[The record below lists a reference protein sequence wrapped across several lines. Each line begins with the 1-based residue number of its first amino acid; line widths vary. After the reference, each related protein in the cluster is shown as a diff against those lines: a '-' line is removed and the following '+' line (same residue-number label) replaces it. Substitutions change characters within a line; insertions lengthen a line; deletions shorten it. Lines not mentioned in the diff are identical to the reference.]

1 MTSPARPNGRRDGTV
16 RIGEGAGGTDAWI
29 GPARDLA
36 LRGRLDY
43 LTFECLAERTIAFA
57 QLRRL
62 HDEGAG
68 YDPLLP
74 RRYEAVLGP
83 CLAGGTR
90 IVTNMGAANP
100 RGAGQAALEVA
111 RRLALPAF
119 RVAVVSG
126 DDVLARLAPDT
137 RLAETGRT
145 LAELGERVV
154 SANAYLGSE
163 PIAAALE
170 AGADLVVTGRV
181 ADPALALG
189 CLRHSFGWAEDDW
202 ERLGA
207 GIAVGHLLEC
217 GPQVTGG
224 YYAEPGLK
232 DVPSPATI
240 GSPIAEVEP
249 DGTATITK
257 LSGSGGL
264 VNFSTCVEQLLYEIH
279 DPAAYFT
286 PDVVADFSRVQL
298 EESGPDRVRMSGAS
312 GRQRPERLKVSVGY
326 RDGYIGE
333 AEMSYAGEG
342 CVRRGRLAGEVV
354 ADRLEAAGLKFDE
367 LRIDLIGCDALA
379 GPNAAPRPEP
389 AEVRLRVAGRC
400 ADREQ
405 AEEIG
410 LEVKA
415 LWLAGPAGGGGA
427 VSRVREVIAIGSAYV
442 PRSLASWSYEVL
454 TWPGA

>member
-1 MTSPARPNGRRDGTV
+1 MAGVAAVGTARAGTV

-68 YDPLLP
+68 YDPLLR

-100 RGAGQAALEVA
+100 LGAGQVALDVA

-119 RVAVVSG
+119 NVAVVSG
-126 DDVLARLAPDT
+126 DDVLAHLDPET
-137 RLAETGRT
+137 PLAETGCT
-145 LAELGERVV
+145 LRDLGERVI

-163 PIAAALE
+163 PIVAALD
-170 AGADLVVTGRV
+170 AGAALVVTGRV

-189 CLRHSFGWAEDDW
+189 CLRHRFGWAEDDW
-202 ERLGA
+202 PRLGA

-224 YYAEPGLK
+224 YFADPGRK
-232 DVPSPATI
+232 EVPGPATI
-240 GSPIAEVEP
+240 GSPIAEVES

-257 LSGSGGL
+257 LPGTGGL
-264 VNFSTCVEQLLYEIH
+264 VSFATCVEQLLYEIH
-279 DPAAYFT
+279 DPAAYLT
-286 PDVVADFSRVQL
+286 PDVVADFSQVAL
-298 EESGPDRVRMSGAS
+298 EQTGADRVRLTGA
-312 GRQRPERLKVSVGY
+312 GGHPRPEKLKVSVGY

-354 ADRLEAAGLKFDE
+354 ADRLEAAGFEFEE

-379 GPNAAPRPEP
+379 GPSAATRPEP
-389 AEVRLRVAGRC
+389 AEVRVRVAGRC

-442 PRSLASWSYEVL
+442 PRSLANWSYEVL